1 MSFKETINKIN
12 NKHFL
17 SLSGN
22 FTIALLSLVIYGIIF
37 RKLTREQTG
46 DWVFFQF
53 VFILIDTI
61 RSGYL
66 QPSLLRYCSGVGK
79 RGEKFAGSG
88 WIIAIMI
95 TMLMLLI
102 NLAAIYYFNYFED
115 IGYNI
120 VLRYVGL
127 GLLFTLPMNY
137 SIWMLQASDKYDSI
151 LMVRIISH
159 GSFILFITILL
170 ILNSLNLNS
179 IVFAYLLSI
188 ALTSIICVF
197 SGFTHITSTKLADLK
212 HIRLLMNYGRY
223 GSGTLVLSNLIKSSD
238 GIIIKIFLGPEA
250 LAVYNI
256 PQRLIEI
263 VEIPLRNFSLNALP
277 EMTAKYNAKQPE
289 EIIPIMKRYAG
300 LLVILFIP
308 ICILSLIGANIAIW
322 MLGGSGYLFSEA
334 PWIFRIFM
342 LMALLLPIDRFIGIT
357 LDVIEKRKYN
367 FYKVGAMLIVNI
379 VGNISAI
386 LMFKNLYAIAA
397 VSFVT
402 FTTGIVVG
410 HQLLNTQIPHR
421 LGNIIK
427 IGISEFKLFW
437 KS

>member
-1 MSFKETINKIN
+1 MSLKETFNKIN

-46 DWVFFQF
+46 EWVFFQF
-53 VFILIDTI
+53 VFMLLDTM
-61 RSGYL
+61 RTGYL
-66 QPSLLRYCSGVGK
+66 QPALLKYCPGLGK
-79 RGEKFAGSG
+79 RTERFAGSG
-88 WIIAIMI
+88 WIIALII
-95 TMLMLLI
+95 TMMMMLV

-127 GLLFTLPMNY
+127 GLLFILPMNY

-188 ALTSIICVF
+188 GLTSIICVF
-197 SGFTHITSTKLADLK
+197 SGFTHITSTKLAGLK
-212 HIRLLMNYGRY
+212 HIRLLMNYGKY
-223 GSGTLVLSNLIKSSD
+223 GSGTLVLSNLIRSSD

-256 PQRLIEI
+256 PQKLIEI

-277 EMTAKYNAKQPE
+277 EMTARFNLKQFDD
-289 EIIPIMKRYAG
+289 IIVIMKRYAG
-300 LLVILFIP
+300 LLTILFLP
-308 ICILSLIGANIAIW
+308 ICILSLIGANLAIW
-322 MLGGSGYLFSEA
+322 LLGGSGYLFSEA
-334 PWIFRIFM
+334 PGIFRTFM
-342 LMALLLPIDRFIGIT
+342 IISLLLPLDRFIGIT
-357 LDVIEKRKYN
+357 LDVIEKRRYN
-367 FYKVGAMLIVNI
+367 FYKVGSMLVINI
-379 VGNISAI
+379 IGNVAAI
-386 LMFKNLYAIAA
+386 LIFKNLYAIAA
-397 VSFVT
+397 VSVLT
-402 FTTGIVVG
+402 FSTGIIIG
-410 HQLLNTQIPHR
+410 HYLLNTQIPHK
-421 LGNIIK
+421 LGNVIK

-437 KS
+437 KP